1 MQNTQHAQSPR
12 DLGGLDRRLASWTK
26 TQVLMIGLV
35 AGLTLGIVL
44 GFPFT

>member
-1 MQNTQHAQSPR
+1 MQDTEHAPPPR
-12 DLGGLDRRLASWTK
+12 DLGGLDRRLLAWTR